1 MADESNFSIDYNKL
15 ANDCGLID
23 GTNAKVCLEK
33 VSALKE
39 QYSNDELAIIYNY
52 FFEIAPTKEL
62 IIGVLSLIDKLRNP
76 ESISVL
82 IDALVIKDKFKSRIN
97 NDEDIT
103 QIRVNITR
111 ALANSK
117 NSKAVNPLLYCLN
130 NKDENYKI
138 KLSCAD
144 ALGKIGDKYAVMP
157 LVNLLED
164 EEESSVYVKESA
176 VSALGMIGDE
186 KAIDSLV
193 SILETTKGFMSKFT
207 FLKER
212 ALEALNKI
220 NHKGDA
226 KVMQAVRHS
235 LADESPQVRINAIEV
250 LMNSDEPEA
259 EELIKLM
266 LRDNNREVVKNAV
279 IALYNLND
287 EDILHEIINSPAS
300 SDYAKT
306 EAEELLMELEEDNEG
321 EEDDK

>member
-1 MADESNFSIDYNKL
+1 MADDSNFSIDYNKL
-15 ANDCGLID
+15 AYDCGVLD
-23 GTNAKVCLEK
+23 GTNAKVCLERI
-33 VSALKE
+33 SALKE
-39 QYSNDELAIIYNY
+39 KYSDNELAIIYNY
-52 FFEIAPTKEL
+52 FFEVAPTKEL
-62 IIGVLSLIDKLRNP
+62 ILGVLSLIDKLRSP
-76 ESISVL
+76 ECISVL
-82 IDALVIKDKFKSRIN
+82 IDALVIKDKFRSRIS

-226 KVMQAVRHS
+226 KVMKALRHS
-235 LADESPQVRINAIEV
+235 LTDESPQVRINAIEV
-250 LMNSDEPEA
+250 LMNSEEPEA

-279 IALYNLND
+279 IALYNMND
-287 EDILHEIINSPAS
+287 EGILHEIINSTTS

-306 EAEELLMELEEDNEG
+306 EAEELLMELEESEG
-321 EEDDK
+321 NDE

>member
-1 MADESNFSIDYNKL
+1 MGI
-15 ANDCGLID
+15 
-23 GTNAKVCLEK
+23 
-33 VSALKE
+33 
-39 QYSNDELAIIYNY
+39 
-52 FFEIAPTKEL
+52 
-62 IIGVLSLIDKLRNP
+62 LSLIDKLKNP
-76 ESISVL
+76 ESVSAL
-82 IDALVIKDKFKSRIN
+82 TDALVMRDKFKSRIKD
-97 NDEDIT
+97 DEIIT

-111 ALANSK
+111 VLANSK
-117 NSKAVNPLLYCLN
+117 NSKAVNTLLYCLN

-144 ALGKIGDKYAVMP
+144 ALGKIGDRFAVMP
-157 LVNLLED
+157 LVNLLES

-220 NHKGDA
+220 NHKGDK
-226 KVMQAVRHS
+226 KVMKALRHA
-235 LADESPQVRINAIEV
+235 LTDESAQVRINAIEV

-259 EELIKLM
+259 QELIKLM
-266 LRDNNREVVKNAV
+266 LKDNDREVVKNAV

-287 EDILHEIINSPAS
+287 EMILHEIINSS
-300 SDYAKT
+300 VSTDFAKT
-306 EAEELLMELEEDNEG
+306 EAEELLMELEEDNENGG
-321 EEDDK
+321 EDE

>member
-1 MADESNFSIDYNKL
+1 MEDSYSIDYNKL
-15 ANDCGLID
+15 AYECGIIDCSD
-23 GTNAKVCLEK
+23 TKSCLEK
-33 VSALKE
+33 IASLSDK
-39 QYSNDELAIIYNY
+39 YSDNELAIIYNY

-62 IIGVLSLIDKLRNP
+62 ILGILRLIDKLRNP
-76 ESISVL
+76 ESLAVL
-82 IDALVIKDKFKSRIN
+82 IDALVIKDKFTSRIS
-97 NDEDIT
+97 DPDAIT
-103 QIRVNITR
+103 QIRVNITK

-144 ALGKIGDKYAVMP
+144 AHRKIGDKYAVMP
-157 LVNLLED
+157 LVNVLED
-164 EEESSVYVKESA
+164 EDESSVYVKESA

-186 KAIDSLV
+186 KALDSLV

-226 KVMQAVRHS
+226 KVMKALRHS
-235 LADESPQVRINAIEV
+235 LSDESPQVRINAIEV

-259 EELIKLM
+259 EELIKFM
-266 LRDNNREVVKNAV
+266 LKDNDREVVKNAV
-279 IALYNLND
+279 IALYNMLGD
-287 EDILHEIINSPAS
+287 DILHEILNSS
-300 SDYAKT
+300 SSTDFAKI
-306 EAEELLMELEEDNEG
+306 EAESLLIELEENGDETD
-321 EEDDK
+321 E